1 MASAPCIAGNAR
13 QLNNGGKT
21 MKAKMTQIIV
31 YLLTVIAG
39 FSLVIGGAVTLI
51 HFPKY
56 PFGLAGTIIGASISI
71 SSLAIGIW
79 TLAQLSQPEGQGTGK
94 VNKNNVRSQK
104 VSTTFALPS
113 LVYHMTLVGD
123 SGWRLRR
130 QAEVQLF

>member
-1 MASAPCIAGNAR
+1 MSAWIPALHAG
-13 QLNNGGKT
+13 
-21 MKAKMTQIIV
+21 MTESRIV
-31 YLLTVIAG
+31 LT
-39 FSLVIGGAVTLI
+39 
-51 HFPKY
+51 
-56 PFGLAGTIIGASISI
+56 
-71 SSLAIGIW
+71 
-79 TLAQLSQPEGQGTGK
+79 QLSQPEGQGTGK

>member
-1 MASAPCIAGNAR
+1 MKGKLAR
-13 QLNNGGKT
+13 PAMLNELDGG
-21 MKAKMTQIIV
+21 V
-31 YLLTVIAG
+31 LT
-39 FSLVIGGAVTLI
+39 LT
-51 HFPKY
+51 
-56 PFGLAGTIIGASISI
+56 
-71 SSLAIGIW
+71 
-79 TLAQLSQPEGQGTGK
+79 QLSQPEGQGTGK